1 MELYLYW
8 VRLWYL
14 SIDFDLYHYWYRDY
28 YLDRFDAWPC
38 RDCDVPE
45 GMWW

>member
-1 MELYLYW
+1 MVWLLFSLEIW
-8 VRLWYL
+8 RKMVRIAQFHQWYAFRL
-14 SIDFDLYHYWYRDY
+14 RE
-28 YLDRFDAWPC
+28 RFDIVPC

>member
-1 MELYLYW
+1 MVWLLFRLEIWRKQRAIEQCYKWFELEL
-8 VRLWYL
+8 R
-14 SIDFDLYHYWYRDY
+14 
-28 YLDRFDAWPC
+28 DRFDAWPC